1 MSSLVWHHPAA
12 PCDRLTVKQVYRK
25 LRPGLLP
32 RDIGGTATV
41 GRVVAA
47 LTGDLTP

>member
-1 MSSLVWHHPAA
+1 MRN
-12 PCDRLTVKQVYRK
+12 RLTVKQVYRK
-25 LRPGLLP
+25 SRPKLLP

-41 GRVVAA
+41 GWAVAA